1 MNSVGGAGADSFEG
15 LVPEISSGAFSVWGD
30 VRLKRDAVLQ
40 AQVRGNVHA
49 ERKLILT
56 PDAEV
61 SGRVQGVDVCVE
73 GKVEGGVEAQ
83 GQVWVKKGASLR
95 KQCVARSL
103 RVELGAD
110 FRGELRVGG

>member
-30 VRLKRDAVLQ
+30 IRLKRDAVLQ
-40 AQVRGNVHA
+40 AKVKGTVHA
-49 ERKLILT
+49 EQKLILT
-56 PDAEV
+56 SDAEV
-61 SGRVQGVDVCVE
+61 SGRVQGGDVCVE

-83 GQVWVKKGASLR
+83 RQVWVKKGASLR
-95 KQCVARSL
+95 KLCVARSL
-103 RVELGAD
+103 HIELGAD